1 MRNLFW
7 GFILVLFGF
16 LLLLDNMGIA
26 DFGDMIHQY
35 WPLIL
40 ILWGISILTRRK
52 RNHTYQEPPQQ
63 QYQQQP
69 PVQDQTSQ
77 PPTPPPPPP
86 PPLGKDY
93 SFVMDGDVIHQSE
106 VFGDTHIG
114 AISQNFMGGS
124 VSTVFG
130 DCNVD
135 LSKIKIAEGEHTLRV
150 HTVFGDSRII
160 LPPNSA
166 YSISANSTFGDMFVK
181 EQQKGGF
188 SSYIYTTSPGYESA
202 TNKLKIIVSKVFG
215 DLIVT

>member
-7 GFILVLFGF
+7 GFILVMFGI

-26 DFGDMIHQY
+26 DFGEMIHDY

-40 ILWGISILTRRK
+40 ILWGISILTRRGRRH
-52 RNHTYQEPPQQ
+52 RNYQEQPPPQ
-63 QYQQQP
+63 YQP
-69 PVQDQTSQ
+69 PSPAPDQGYQ
-77 PPTPPPPPP
+77 APPPPPP
-86 PPLGKDY
+86 PPSAGGDF
-93 SFVMDGDVIHQSE
+93 SFTMESDVIHQSE
-106 VFGDTHIG
+106 VFGDTHIS
-114 AISQNFMGGS
+114 AHSQNFMGGS

-166 YSISANSTFGDMFVK
+166 VSISANSTFGDMYVK
-181 EQQKGGF
+181 DQQKGGF
-188 SSYIYTTSPGYESA
+188 SSYIYLNSQGYESA
-202 TNKLKIIVSKVFG
+202 TNKLKIVISKVFG

>member
-7 GFILVLFGF
+7 GFILVLFGL

-26 DFGDMIHQY
+26 DLGDMIHQY

-52 RNHTYQEPPQQ
+52 RYHTYQEPPQP

-69 PVQDQTSQ
+69 PAQDQASQ
-77 PPTPPPPPP
+77 PPPPQPPPPPA
-86 PPLGKDY
+86 GKDF
-93 SFVMDGDVIHQSE
+93 SFTMESDIIHQSE
-106 VFGDTHIG
+106 VFGDTHIT
-114 AISQNFMGGS
+114 AHSQNFMGGS

-166 YSISANSTFGDMFVK
+166 YSVSANSTLGDMYVK
-181 EQQKGGF
+181 DQQKGGF
-188 SSYIYTTSPGYESA
+188 SSYIYMTSPGYESA